1 MIICGIDP
9 GSIYTGFGFIQKQ
22 GKVFIRVDSGRIYAG
37 KGDFADRLN
46 VIWQHL
52 KQLLI
57 LHQPTHVVIEE
68 VFMARNAQSA
78 LKLGQARGVCL
89 LAAKQSGAQ
98 LSAYATRLVKKALT
112 GYGQAEKGQMQFMVA
127 KILG

>member
-1 MIICGIDP
+1 
-9 GSIYTGFGFIQKQ
+9 
-22 GKVFIRVDSGRIYAG
+22 
-37 KGDFADRLN
+37 
-46 VIWQHL
+46 
-52 KQLLI
+52 
-57 LHQPTHVVIEE
+57 
-68 VFMARNAQSA
+68 MARNAQSA

-127 KILG
+127 KILGLASIPSEDEADALALALTHGIVNQRSKKETIKEI